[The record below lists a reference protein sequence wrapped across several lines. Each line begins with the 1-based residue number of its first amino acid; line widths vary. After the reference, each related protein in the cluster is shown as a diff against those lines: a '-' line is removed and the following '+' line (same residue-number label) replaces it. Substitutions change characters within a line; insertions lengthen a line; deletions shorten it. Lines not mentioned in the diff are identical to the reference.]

1 MVNIKFAKTNSE
13 GKIPSKRGE
22 DAGYDLF
29 PAFFE
34 NYLIIEPNETKL
46 VPLGIASS
54 FDSNYCII
62 IKERGSTGILG
73 IGQRSGVI
81 DSGYRGEWK
90 APVTNHGK
98 LGILIIKQG
107 FELTSEYKE
116 LINAKEYILYS
127 YDKAIAQAL
136 LIPVP
141 SSKVEEVAFEN
152 LCKETSERMS
162 GGFGSTNQ

>member
-54 FDSNYCII
+54 FSSNYCMI

-107 FELTSEYKE
+107 FELTDEYKK
-116 LINAKEYILYS
+116 LMNSKEYILYG

-141 SSKVEEVAFEN
+141 PSKVEEVTFEN
-152 LCKETSERMS
+152 LCKETSKRMS
-162 GGFGSTNQ
+162 DGFGSTNQ